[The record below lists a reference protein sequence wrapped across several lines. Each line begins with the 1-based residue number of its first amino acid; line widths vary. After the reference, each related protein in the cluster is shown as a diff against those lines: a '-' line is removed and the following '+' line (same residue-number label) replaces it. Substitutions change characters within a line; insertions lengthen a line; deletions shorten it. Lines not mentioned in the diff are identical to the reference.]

1 MGKALRIVLVG
12 ALVVAVA
19 GAGVA
24 WFLHYYERV
33 EKQVDLP
40 PRGEASYNPLYA
52 LKKALQA
59 DGLQV
64 ESRQRL
70 DLGAQRLGP
79 RDTLLILND
88 PRVMTP
94 VESRKLLEW
103 VAGGGHLLVRTPSPQ
118 GWQEQ
123 GHAALLDALGVLPR
137 EDSARC
143 EPMQVEGQDH
153 HVEFCAGSRFSFD
166 GVEPELAWGDLQ
178 AGYAYARLAHG
189 EGHVDVLA
197 DFDFLGN
204 GGDGGGDV
212 AGDGVSVP
220 GAGGMRSGGLRDGP
234 HRALAR
240 QVLAPN
246 YGQGT
251 MHLVYAAQM
260 PSLLRTVLM
269 LGWPVW
275 LPLLL
280 ALLAWLWRRM
290 QRFGPRLPSPVG
302 ERRSLLEHVRAS
314 GEHLFRYNKRALLY
328 AAVRKSF
335 LARLRRRDPV
345 AAVLGGDAQAAAIA
359 ERAGMPVE
367 AVRIALQAPSS
378 HDKQAFRTRIS
389 TLIQLRNRI

>member
-1 MGKALRIVLVG
+1 MKPMGKALRIVLIG
-12 ALVVAVA
+12 ALAVAVA
-19 GAGVA
+19 GAGAA
-24 WFLHYYERV
+24 WFLHHYERV
-33 EKQVDLP
+33 EQQIQLP

-52 LKKALQA
+52 LKKTLQA
-59 DGLQV
+59 DGLVV

-70 DLGAQRLGP
+70 DLGARQLRP

-118 GWQEQ
+118 GGQEQ

-137 EDSARC
+137 EDSTEC
-143 EPMQVEGQDH
+143 EPLQVEGQDH
-153 HVEFCAGSRFSFD
+153 HVEFCDGSRFTFD

-189 EGHVDVLA
+189 QGHVDVLA

-204 GGDGGGDV
+204 GGEADDAPAPAA
-212 AGDGVSVP
+212 AGR
-220 GAGGMRSGGLRDGP
+220 RSGGLRDGP

-260 PSLLRTVLM
+260 PSLLRTVL
-269 LGWPVW
+269 LRGWPVW
-275 LPLLL
+275 LPLLA

-290 QRFGPRLPSPVG
+290 QRFGPGLPSPVG
-302 ERRSLLEHVRAS
+302 ERRSVLEHVRAS
-314 GEHLFRYNKRALLY
+314 GEHLFRYNRRALLY
-328 AAVRKSF
+328 ASVRKSF

-345 AAVLGGDAQAAAIA
+345 AAALGGDAQARAIA
-359 ERAGMPVE
+359 GRAGVPVE
-367 AVRIALQAPSS
+367 RVRTALQAPSS

-389 TLIQLRNRI
+389 TLVQLRNRI